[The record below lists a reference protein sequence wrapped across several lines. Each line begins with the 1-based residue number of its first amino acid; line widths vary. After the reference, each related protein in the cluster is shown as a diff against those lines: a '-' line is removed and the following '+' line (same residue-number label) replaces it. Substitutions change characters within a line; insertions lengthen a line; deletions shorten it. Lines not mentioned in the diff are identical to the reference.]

1 MYEFK
6 NRLNDAY
13 FKYLFFNY
21 NFLHF
26 LFDLLNCIFE
36 KCPLPCVTE
45 KIAKVTL
52 EDRELL
58 TYHEGEKAA
67 RLDVHT
73 IINDNLI
80 IDIEAQCKVDKTIV
94 NRSLFYA
101 SRLLSTQQM
110 EGKPYD
116 QIQPVIIINILKENH
131 FPDKP
136 NDYIT
141 ISGTTDITNNI
152 IASDTVTTTPNPQT
166 LLTDKQHFIFIE
178 ACKCVKFGDPNHRLT
193 KWMTYLRSTTDDVIK
208 DLAKNDKI
216 FQQVL
221 EAEKAFRGTTSK
233 MSEYSFYESARNKIA
248 FEAMQVKAEAKAE
261 GRAEAI
267 AEAKAEAAE
276 AVAKVTAEADSRVQ
290 QAEAKAAEAKAEAA
304 EAVAKVTAE
313 AEAKVAE
320 AEAKAA
326 EAVTKANLETA
337 KKLIAMGLSSDVIK
351 EATKLTDS
359 QFASLEL

>member
-1 MYEFK
+1 MDEFK

-26 LFDLLNCIFE
+26 LFDLLSCIFE

-58 TYHEGEKAA
+58 TYHEGEKAS

-73 IINDNLI
+73 IINDNII

-94 NRSLFYA
+94 NRNLFYA
-101 SRLLSTQQM
+101 SRLYSSQKMDKKTYNQA
-110 EGKPYD
+110 K
-116 QIQPVIIINILKENH
+116 PVIIINILKENH

-141 ISGTTDITNNI
+141 ISGITDITNNI
-152 IASDTVTTTPNPQT
+152 IASDTVTLTPTPQT
-166 LLTDKQHFIFIE
+166 LLTNKQHFIFIE
-178 ACKCVKFGDPNHRLT
+178 AHKCVKFGDPTHRLT
-193 KWMTYLRSTTDDVIK
+193 KWMTYLRSTTDDVIQ

-221 EAEKAFRGTTSK
+221 EAEKAFRGNTSN

-248 FEAMQVKAEAKAE
+248 FEAMQNKAEAE
-261 GRAEAI
+261 
-267 AEAKAEAAE
+267 
-276 AVAKVTAEADSRVQ
+276 AEADLRVQQAEAEADLRVQ
-290 QAEAKAAEAKAEAA
+290 QAEAKADLRVQQAEAKADLR
-304 EAVAKVTAE
+304 VQQ
-313 AEAKVAE
+313 
-320 AEAKAA
+320 AEAKADLRVQQA
-326 EAVTKANLETA
+326 EAKA
-337 KKLIAMGLSSDVIK
+337 K
-351 EATKLTDS
+351 ATKLTDS
-359 QFASLEL
+359 QLASLEL

>member
-1 MYEFK
+1 MDEFK

-152 IASDTVTTTPNPQT
+152 IASDTVTTTPTPQT

-178 ACKCVKFGDPNHRLT
+178 AHKCVKFGDPNHRLT
-193 KWMTYLRSTTDDVIK
+193 KWMTYLRSTTDDVIQ

-221 EAEKAFRGTTSK
+221 KAEKAFRGNTSN

-248 FEAMQVKAEAKAE
+248 FEAMQAKAEAIAEGKAE
-261 GRAEAI
+261 GRAEGKAEGKAEAI
-267 AEAKAEAAE
+267 AEAKAEADLRVKQVEAE
-276 AVAKVTAEADSRVQ
+276 VR
-290 QAEAKAAEAKAEAA
+290 AEAA

-326 EAVTKANLETA
+326 EAVAKANLETA

-359 QFASLEL
+359 QLASLEL

>member
-1 MYEFK
+1 MDEFK

-26 LFDLLNCIFE
+26 LFDLLSCIFE

-45 KIAKVTL
+45 KITKATL

-58 TYHEGEKAA
+58 TYHEGEKAS

-73 IINDNLI
+73 IINDNII

-94 NRSLFYA
+94 NRNLFYA
-101 SRLLSTQQM
+101 SRLYSSQKMDKKTYNQA
-110 EGKPYD
+110 K
-116 QIQPVIIINILKENH
+116 PVIIINILKENH

-141 ISGTTDITNNI
+141 ISGITDITNNI
-152 IASDTVTTTPNPQT
+152 IANDTVTPTPTPQT
-166 LLTDKQHFIFIE
+166 LLTNKQHFIFIE
-178 ACKCVKFGDPNHRLT
+178 AHKCVKFGDPTHRLT
-193 KWMTYLRSTTDDVIK
+193 KWMTYLRSTTDDVIQ

-221 EAEKAFRGTTSK
+221 KAEKAFRGNTSN
-233 MSEYSFYESARNKIA
+233 MSEYSFYESARNKVA
-248 FEAMQVKAEAKAE
+248 FEAMQAKAEAE
-261 GRAEAI
+261 
-267 AEAKAEAAE
+267 AEAAE

-290 QAEAKAAEAKAEAA
+290 QAEAK
-304 EAVAKVTAE
+304 VAE
-313 AEAKVAE
+313 AEARAAE

-326 EAVTKANLETA
+326 EAVVKANLETA
-337 KKLIAMGLSSDVIK
+337 KTLLAMGLSSDAIK
-351 EATKLTDS
+351 KATKLTDS
-359 QFASLEL
+359 QLASLEL

>member
-1 MYEFK
+1 MDEFK

-26 LFDLLNCIFE
+26 LFDLLSCIFE

-58 TYHEGEKAA
+58 TYHEGEKAS

-73 IINDNLI
+73 IINDNII

-94 NRSLFYA
+94 NRNLFYA
-101 SRLLSTQQM
+101 SRLYSSQKMDKKTYNQA
-110 EGKPYD
+110 K
-116 QIQPVIIINILKENH
+116 PVIIINILKENH

-141 ISGTTDITNNI
+141 ISGITDITNNI
-152 IASDTVTTTPNPQT
+152 IASDTVTLTPTPQT
-166 LLTDKQHFIFIE
+166 LLTNKQHFIFIE
-178 ACKCVKFGDPNHRLT
+178 AHKCVKFGDPTHRLT
-193 KWMTYLRSTTDDVIK
+193 KWMTYLRSTTDDVIQ

-221 EAEKAFRGTTSK
+221 EAEKAFRGNTSN

-248 FEAMQVKAEAKAE
+248 FEAMQNKAEAEAEADLRVQQAEAKADL
-261 GRAEAI
+261 RVQQ
-267 AEAKAEAAE
+267 AEAKADLRVQQAE
-276 AVAKVTAEADSRVQ
+276 AKADLRVQQAEAKADLRVQ
-290 QAEAKAAEAKAEAA
+290 QAEAKAAEAEA
-304 EAVAKVTAE
+304 
-313 AEAKVAE
+313 
-320 AEAKAA
+320 
-326 EAVTKANLETA
+326 KANLETA
-337 KKLIAMGLSSDVIK
+337 KKLIAMGLSSDIIK
-351 EATKLTDS
+351 KATKLTDG
-359 QFASLEL
+359 QLASLEL

>member
-1 MYEFK
+1 MDEFK

-58 TYHEGEKAA
+58 TYHEGEKAS

-73 IINDNLI
+73 IINDNII

-94 NRSLFYA
+94 NRNLFYA
-101 SRLLSTQQM
+101 SRLYSSQKMDKKTYNQA
-110 EGKPYD
+110 K
-116 QIQPVIIINILKENH
+116 PVIIINILKENH

-141 ISGTTDITNNI
+141 ISGITDITNNI
-152 IASDTVTTTPNPQT
+152 IASDTVTLTPTPQT
-166 LLTDKQHFIFIE
+166 LLTNKQHFIFIE
-178 ACKCVKFGDPNHRLT
+178 AHKCVKFGDPTHRLT
-193 KWMTYLRSTTDDVIK
+193 KWMTYLRSTTDDVIQ

-221 EAEKAFRGTTSK
+221 EAEKAFRGNTSN

-248 FEAMQVKAEAKAE
+248 FEAMQNKAEAEAEADLRVQQAEAKADL
-261 GRAEAI
+261 RVQQ
-267 AEAKAEAAE
+267 AEAKADLRVQQAE
-276 AVAKVTAEADSRVQ
+276 AKADLRVQQAEAKADLRVQ
-290 QAEAKAAEAKAEAA
+290 QAEAKAAEAEA
-304 EAVAKVTAE
+304 
-313 AEAKVAE
+313 
-320 AEAKAA
+320 
-326 EAVTKANLETA
+326 KANLETA
-337 KKLIAMGLSSDVIK
+337 KKLIAMGLSSDIIK
-351 EATKLTDS
+351 KATKLTDS
-359 QFASLEL
+359 QLASLEL

>member
-1 MYEFK
+1 MDEFK

-26 LFDLLNCIFE
+26 LFDLLSCIFE

-58 TYHEGEKAA
+58 TYHEGEKAS

-73 IINDNLI
+73 IINDNII

-94 NRSLFYA
+94 NRNLFYA
-101 SRLLSTQQM
+101 SRLYSSQKMDKKSYNQA
-110 EGKPYD
+110 K
-116 QIQPVIIINILKENH
+116 PVIIINILKENH

-141 ISGTTDITNNI
+141 ISGITDITNNI
-152 IASDTVTTTPNPQT
+152 IASDTVTLTPTPQT
-166 LLTDKQHFIFIE
+166 LLTNKQHFIFIE
-178 ACKCVKFGDPNHRLT
+178 AHKCVKFGDPTHRLT
-193 KWMTYLRSTTDDVIK
+193 KWMTYLRSTTDDVIQ

-221 EAEKAFRGTTSK
+221 EAEKAFRGNTSN

-248 FEAMQVKAEAKAE
+248 FEAMQNKAEAE
-261 GRAEAI
+261 
-267 AEAKAEAAE
+267 
-276 AVAKVTAEADSRVQ
+276 AEADLRVQ
-290 QAEAKAAEAKAEAA
+290 QAEAKADLRVQQAEAKADLRIQQ
-304 EAVAKVTAE
+304 
-313 AEAKVAE
+313 
-320 AEAKAA
+320 AEAKADLRVQQA
-326 EAVTKANLETA
+326 EAKADLRVQQAEAKANLETA
-337 KKLIAMGLSSDVIK
+337 KKLIAMGLSSDIIK
-351 EATKLTDS
+351 KATKLTDS
-359 QFASLEL
+359 QLASLEL

>member
-1 MYEFK
+1 MDEFK

-26 LFDLLNCIFE
+26 LFDLLSCIFE

-58 TYHEGEKAA
+58 TYHEGEKAS

-73 IINDNLI
+73 IINDNII

-94 NRSLFYA
+94 NRNLFYA
-101 SRLLSTQQM
+101 SRLYSSQKMDKKTYNQA
-110 EGKPYD
+110 K
-116 QIQPVIIINILKENH
+116 PVIIINILKENH

-141 ISGTTDITNNI
+141 ISGITDITNNI
-152 IASDTVTTTPNPQT
+152 IASDTVTLTPTPQT
-166 LLTDKQHFIFIE
+166 LLTNKQHFIFIE
-178 ACKCVKFGDPNHRLT
+178 AHKCVKFGDPTHRLT
-193 KWMTYLRSTTDDVIK
+193 KWMTYLRSTTDDVIQ

-221 EAEKAFRGTTSK
+221 EAEKHQ
-233 MSEYSFYESARNKIA
+233 I
-248 FEAMQVKAEAKAE
+248 
-261 GRAEAI
+261 
-267 AEAKAEAAE
+267 
-276 AVAKVTAEADSRVQ
+276 
-290 QAEAKAAEAKAEAA
+290 
-304 EAVAKVTAE
+304 
-313 AEAKVAE
+313 
-320 AEAKAA
+320 
-326 EAVTKANLETA
+326 
-337 KKLIAMGLSSDVIK
+337 
-351 EATKLTDS
+351 
-359 QFASLEL
+359 

>member
-1 MYEFK
+1 MDEFK

-26 LFDLLNCIFE
+26 LFDLLSCIFE

-58 TYHEGEKAA
+58 TYHEGEKAS

-73 IINDNLI
+73 IINDNII

-94 NRSLFYA
+94 NRNLFYA
-101 SRLLSTQQM
+101 SRLYSSQKMDKKTYNQAKQ
-110 EGKPYD
+110 
-116 QIQPVIIINILKENH
+116 VIIINILKENH

-141 ISGTTDITNNI
+141 ISGITDITNNI
-152 IASDTVTTTPNPQT
+152 IASDTVTLTPTPQT
-166 LLTDKQHFIFIE
+166 LLTNKQHFIFIE
-178 ACKCVKFGDPNHRLT
+178 AHKCVKFGDPTHRLT
-193 KWMTYLRSTTDDVIK
+193 KWMTYLRSTTDDVIQ

-221 EAEKAFRGTTSK
+221 EAEKAFRGNTSN

-248 FEAMQVKAEAKAE
+248 FEAMQNKAEAE
-261 GRAEAI
+261 
-267 AEAKAEAAE
+267 
-276 AVAKVTAEADSRVQ
+276 AEADLRVQ
-290 QAEAKAAEAKAEAA
+290 QAEAVYNKP
-304 EAVAKVTAE
+304 
-313 AEAKVAE
+313 
-320 AEAKAA
+320 
-326 EAVTKANLETA
+326 
-337 KKLIAMGLSSDVIK
+337 KLKQICAYNK
-351 EATKLTDS
+351 PKLKQICAYNKPKLKPTLKQLKS
-359 QFASLEL
+359 

>member
-1 MYEFK
+1 MDEFK

-58 TYHEGEKAA
+58 TYHEGEKAV

-73 IINDNLI
+73 IINDNQI
-80 IDIEAQCKVDKTIV
+80 INIEAQCKVDKTIV

-116 QIQPVIIINILKENH
+116 HVQPVIIINILKENH

-152 IASDTVTTTPNPQT
+152 IASDTVTPTPQT

-178 ACKCVKFGDPNHRLT
+178 AHKCVKFGDPTNRLT
-193 KWMTYLRSTTDDVIK
+193 KWMTYLRSTTDDVIQ

-221 EAEKAFRGTTSK
+221 EAEKAFRGNTSN
-233 MSEYSFYESARNKIA
+233 MSEYSFYEYTRNKAA
-248 FEAMQVKAEAKAE
+248 FEAMQTEAEAKAKV
-261 GRAEAI
+261 AE
-267 AEAKAEAAE
+267 AEAK
-276 AVAKVTAEADSRVQ
+276 
-290 QAEAKAAEAKAEAA
+290 
-304 EAVAKVTAE
+304 

-320 AEAKAA
+320 AEAKAEAKVAEAEAKAEAKVAEAEAKAEAKVAEAEAKAEAKVA
-326 EAVTKANLETA
+326 EAVTKTNLETA

-359 QFASLEL
+359 QLASLEL

>member
-1 MYEFK
+1 MDEFK

-26 LFDLLNCIFE
+26 LFDLLSCIFE

-58 TYHEGEKAA
+58 TYHEGEKAS

-73 IINDNLI
+73 IINDNII

-94 NRSLFYA
+94 NRNLFYA
-101 SRLLSTQQM
+101 SRLYSSQKMDKKTYNQA
-110 EGKPYD
+110 K
-116 QIQPVIIINILKENH
+116 PVIIINILKENH

-141 ISGTTDITNNI
+141 ISGITDITNNI
-152 IASDTVTTTPNPQT
+152 IASDTVTLTPTPQT
-166 LLTDKQHFIFIE
+166 LLTNKQHFIFIE
-178 ACKCVKFGDPNHRLT
+178 AHKCVKFGDPTHRLT
-193 KWMTYLRSTTDDVIK
+193 KWMTYLRSTTDDVIQ

-221 EAEKAFRGTTSK
+221 KAEKAFRGNTSN

-248 FEAMQVKAEAKAE
+248 FEAMQNKAEAEAEADLRVQQAEAKADL
-261 GRAEAI
+261 RVQQ
-267 AEAKAEAAE
+267 AEAKADLRVQQAE
-276 AVAKVTAEADSRVQ
+276 AKADLRVQQAEAKADLRVQ
-290 QAEAKAAEAKAEAA
+290 QAEAKAAEAEA
-304 EAVAKVTAE
+304 
-313 AEAKVAE
+313 
-320 AEAKAA
+320 
-326 EAVTKANLETA
+326 KANLETA
-337 KKLIAMGLSSDVIK
+337 KKLIAMGLSSDIIK
-351 EATKLTDS
+351 KATKLTDS
-359 QFASLEL
+359 QLASLEL